1 MKKAFLAT
9 LAACALLAPVVSA
22 EQVQAPPPKP
32 TPTPAPAQPPVQ
44 TQGVIIQKVLVRVN
58 GEIYTQA
65 DLEFEQI
72 QALRAANKTVNP
84 ADLAT
89 NPGLRAALAEI
100 TPTILLTAVD
110 QLLQLQHGRSIGI
123 KFDEDMFQRTL
134 ADLRKTNNIPDD
146 ATFHAVLKQEGMTMA
161 DLRQTIERGTIISG
175 MEQRELGRNMT
186 LTDEEMRQYYKAHPE
201 EFQRPASV
209 TLREI
214 FIGVPTETVGG
225 QASVNAA
232 AAEAAKAK
240 IESARERALKGED
253 FAKLV
258 AEVSE
263 SGTKA
268 SGGIIGPLNLSDLS
282 ETITK
287 LNENMNQGD
296 VSEPIRTR
304 TGYQLIKLEARSTS
318 DLEPFEKSRDRIQQ
332 KILESRLDVE
342 RAKLIDR
349 LYAQAVIEWKDDNY
363 RKMYEAARA
372 ARVAAKK

>member
-1 MKKAFLAT
+1 MKKAILAT
-9 LAACALLAPVVSA
+9 LAACALLASVVSA
-22 EQVQAPPPKP
+22 EQVQTPPPKP

-110 QLLQLQHGRSIGI
+110 QLLQLQHGRAIGI
-123 KFDEDMFQRTL
+123 KFDDDMFQRTL
-134 ADLRKTNNIPDD
+134 ADLRKSNNIPDD
-146 ATFHAVLKQEGMTMA
+146 ATFQAVLKQEGMTMA

-201 EFQRPASV
+201 EFLRPSTV

-214 FIGVPTETVGG
+214 FVGVPTETVGG
-225 QASVNAA
+225 QATVNAA

-258 AEVSE
+258 AELSE

-268 SGGIIGPLNLSDLS
+268 SGGLIPPINPSDLS
-282 ETITK
+282 ETIAK
-287 LNENMNQGD
+287 LIENLKPGD
-296 VSEPIRTR
+296 IAEPLRTR
-304 TGYQLIKLEARSTS
+304 TGYQLIKLESRSTS
-318 DLEPFEKSRDRIQQ
+318 DLEPFDKIRDRIQQ
-332 KILESRLDVE
+332 KILDSRLEVE

-349 LYAQAVIEWKDDNY
+349 LYAQAVIEWKDDNS

-372 ARVAAKK
+372 ARTAAKK